1 MDFTILGFGADFN
14 LILKIFF
21 VLAIIAFIRQKVTH
35 NKFALFLITIS
46 IVAMVFLFWPLFR
59 TAYIIYTLL
68 AIGVAGIL
76 VDFFFIS
83 AGGSAEEMMGN
94 KMNTH
99 GTPGGLEHRAR
110 DKAMQSARKRPGRW
124 FFMMGQR
131 GGIFS
136 VFKGVPLLAKILIV
150 TVLAVLIVPGAMIAF
165 PIVKYVI
172 MAILVFFIYENTS
185 QAIGNNVLTF
195 IITGVLSY
203 FLIYKYLYLT
213 ASLMMFYLFLGFG
226 LVSVFFWGT
235 STLSRKK

>member
-1 MDFTILGFGADFN
+1 
-14 LILKIFF
+14 
-21 VLAIIAFIRQKVTH
+21 
-35 NKFALFLITIS
+35 
-46 IVAMVFLFWPLFR
+46 
-59 TAYIIYTLL
+59 
-68 AIGVAGIL
+68 
-76 VDFFFIS
+76 
-83 AGGSAEEMMGN
+83 
-94 KMNTH
+94 
-99 GTPGGLEHRAR
+99 
-110 DKAMQSARKRPGRW
+110 
-124 FFMMGQR
+124 MMGQR
-131 GGIFS
+131 GGIFG
-136 VFKGVPLLAKILIV
+136 VFKGVPLIAKILIV
-150 TVLAVLIVPGAMIAF
+150 TVLAVLVVPGAMIAF